1 MLMQTSPQI
10 KVVGP
15 GSSSCCSDF
24 YEQDWVRHLAEDIFH
39 PGGVEL
45 TKKTLAAMNLPAGAA
60 IADLGCGTGTT
71 AIMLARDYD
80 LRVSAVDISAANI
93 ERAVERLNPE
103 HATVRFCRADAH
115 DLPFKDSELD
125 GLIAECTFSLFRE
138 QHKVLAEIRRVLKPG
153 GKLAVTDMATHGI
166 LKPGGKLAV
175 TDMATHGTLPDDI
188 AAVLAPWTCLADAV
202 DQETYLEMFTTAGFE
217 IQAMADESASLVS
230 LVRML
235 KRKLL
240 LGAGAALANHALP
253 SLDLATIKFWLDRFE
268 TEVRQGSIRYLRF
281 NMQYER

>member
-153 GKLAVTDMATHGI
+153 GKLAVTDMATHG
-166 LKPGGKLAV
+166 
-175 TDMATHGTLPDDI
+175 TLPDDI

-240 LGAGAALANHALP
+240 LGAGAALANDALP
-253 SLDLATIKFWLDRFE
+253 SLDLAAIKFWLDRFE

-281 NMQYER
+281 NMQYAC